1 MSTTTTVTD
10 LDVLKIRSATLLAS
24 SNTSLKAASTSIT
37 KVEKK
42 IPKID
47 ASTTKLNKDVT
58 KLQDSQSNLKATAEF
73 PEMVANA
80 AALEQALSTIRVLK
94 MLKKEAIEEK
104 TKWQKKYNEAALEA
118 LRAKKEN
125 KSLIKTVAEQSLAID
140 DIRSE
145 VEVYSK
151 ESAESYKRREA
162 SHEAYAAELEEL
174 LDVQRTAKYAQAD
187 KIQCVASSKLWSN

>member
-10 LDVLKIRSATLLAS
+10 LEVLKIRSATLLAS

-125 KSLIKTVAEQSLAID
+125 K
-140 DIRSE
+140 
-145 VEVYSK
+145 
-151 ESAESYKRREA
+151 
-162 SHEAYAAELEEL
+162 
-174 LDVQRTAKYAQAD
+174 
-187 KIQCVASSKLWSN
+187 

>member
-1 MSTTTTVTD
+1 MTVTD
-10 LDVLKIRSATLLAS
+10 LEVLKIRSATLLAS

-37 KVEKK
+37 KV
-42 IPKID
+42 D
-47 ASTTKLNKDVT
+47 ASTTKLNKGVT

-174 LDVQRTAKYAQAD
+174 LDVQRTDKYAQAD